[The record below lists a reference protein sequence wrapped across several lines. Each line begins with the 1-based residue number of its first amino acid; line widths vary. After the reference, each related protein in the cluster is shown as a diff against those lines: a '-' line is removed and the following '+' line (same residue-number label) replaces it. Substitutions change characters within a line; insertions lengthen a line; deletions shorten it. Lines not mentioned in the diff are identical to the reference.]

1 MVQVV
6 RAARLQ
12 KHLLEGNVKGMRK
25 RGKPRKFWIRGVREL
40 IGPGGM
46 QPSGRRLLW
55 PTMTVDVH
63 RGSATRQVTRYH
75 VGIGRHNFC
84 LGRQWCVRCL
94 STGVKKIQQ
103 KTYTAYIN
111 IHINIYIFVLFWF
124 CFNISWI
131 RLSAPLWHEGI
142 FAS

>member
-12 KHLLEGNVKGMRK
+12 KHLIEGKVQGMRK
-25 RGKPRKFWIRGVREL
+25 RGKSRKFWIREVREL

-55 PTMTVDVH
+55 PTMTVDVP

-75 VGIGRHNFC
+75 VGIGRHTSV
-84 LGRQWCVRCL
+84 LGDNRVC
-94 STGVKKIQQ
+94 GVCQQGLKKTL
-103 KTYTAYIN
+103 KK
-111 IHINIYIFVLFWF
+111 HIRPI
-124 CFNISWI
+124 
-131 RLSAPLWHEGI
+131 
-142 FAS
+142 